1 MATGRV
7 GSLVEDSRMAR
18 AVFSLALTL
27 LAVVTAAAALGQVAG
42 DDAKAAALLAKHR
55 AYVGWQFGDGTLRS
69 MRITG
74 DVTNEKGERTI
85 SFVSLSR
92 GLLVHDTYTMIAHGN
107 VTEDTGF
114 TGSVFW
120 SSDYNGFTTPVY
132 GGYAKYLASSAVLGL
147 EGTTE
152 LPATYRGE
160 TTIGGKPLAIVRVT
174 LKSAD
179 AIDLYED
186 PATGAYVQAV
196 VDPGGPYEK
205 TLHIV
210 AYAYA
215 MPGKKMISAYRIGKD
230 AALHT
235 YRSFEPNAPVS
246 DGDLHPPAASA
257 SWTFGAPAPTP
268 ISLHKNRIIIAATVN
283 GVKGRFILDTGA
295 TAIVLDDQF
304 AERARAPAVGGPGEA
319 STFYGTVRTKT
330 RRVATIAVGGS
341 TLHNVFVDSEDFR
354 AHDYRGLDR
363 EGYDGLMGYDLFA
376 GAVVKLNVFNST
388 LTVLD
393 PSTDLSDAPGI
404 AFRVDLSRRIPAIP
418 MTVNASVPVET
429 ILDTGNPG
437 VAFLSYDLAHKHNL
451 RLGSPVCGNIQTL
464 QVGPITYS
472 GQSVCLDNFG
482 VDMLVG
488 YDFLKHFDYVFDY
501 PHGRLFLAPNKN

>member
-1 MATGRV
+1 MPVTVLEDPHMPRV
-7 GSLVEDSRMAR
+7 A
-18 AVFSLALTL
+18 LALILTL
-27 LAVVTAAAALGQVAG
+27 LAGSVLVAASAQAPGG
-42 DDAKAAALLAKHR
+42 DAQAAALLAKHR
-55 AYVGWQFGDGTLRS
+55 AYVGWQFGDGTFRS

-92 GLLVHDTYTMIAHGN
+92 GLLVRDIYTMIAHGN
-107 VTEDTGF
+107 VSENTGF

-120 SSDYNGFTTPVY
+120 SSDYNGFTTPIY

-160 TTIGGKPLAIVRVT
+160 ATVAGKPLAIVRVT
-174 LKSAD
+174 LKNAD
-179 AIDLYED
+179 AMDLYED

-196 VDPGGPYEK
+196 IDPGGPYEK

-210 AYAYA
+210 AYAEA

-230 AALHT
+230 TALHT
-235 YRSFEPNAPVS
+235 YRIFEPNAAVS
-246 DGDLHPPAASA
+246 DADLHPPSATA
-257 SWTFGAPAPTP
+257 SWTFGDPKPAP
-268 ISLHKNRIIIAATVN
+268 ISLHKNRIIIGATVN
-283 GVKGRFILDTGA
+283 GIKGRFILDTGA

-304 AERARAPAVGGPGEA
+304 AERAGAAAVGGPGEA

-330 RRVATIAVGGS
+330 RRVGTIVVGGS

-376 GAVVKLNVFNST
+376 GAIVKLNVYNST
-388 LTVLD
+388 LTLLD
-393 PSTDLSDAPGI
+393 PSTELSDASGV
-404 AFRVDLSRRIPAIP
+404 AFRVDLSRHIPAIP

-437 VAFLSYDLAHKHNL
+437 VAFLSYDLARKHDL

-482 VDMLVG
+482 GDMLVG

>member
-1 MATGRV
+1 MA
-7 GSLVEDSRMAR
+7 LVL
-18 AVFSLALTL
+18 VLTL
-27 LAVVTAAAALGQVAG
+27 LAGTVLAAVSAQPPGG
-42 DDAKAAALLAKHR
+42 DAQAAALLAKHR
-55 AYVGWQFGDGTLRS
+55 AYVGWEFGDGTLRS
-69 MRITG
+69 LRITG

-85 SFVSLSR
+85 SFVSLTR
-92 GLLVHDTYTMIAHGN
+92 GLLAHNTYTMIAHGG
-107 VTEDTGF
+107 VTEHTGF
-114 TGSVFW
+114 TGSIFW

-132 GGYAKYLASSAVLGL
+132 GGYGGYLASSAVLGL

-160 TTIGGKPLAIVRVT
+160 TTIAGKTLAIVRVT
-174 LKSAD
+174 LKNAD

-205 TLHIV
+205 VLHVV
-210 AYAYA
+210 AYGEL
-215 MPGKKMISAYRIGKD
+215 MPGKKMITAYRMGNDPAI
-230 AALHT
+230 HT

-246 DGDLHPPAASA
+246 DADLHPPAPTA
-257 SWTFGAPAPTP
+257 SWTFGDAKPVP
-268 ISLHKNRIIIAATVN
+268 ISLHKNRILIEATVN

-304 AERARAPAVGGPGEA
+304 AQRAGATVVGGPGEA
-319 STFYGTVRTKT
+319 STFYGTVRNHT
-330 RRVATIAVGGS
+330 RRVATIGVGGS

-376 GAVVKLNVFNST
+376 GAVVKLNVYNST

-393 PSTDLSDAPGI
+393 PATSLSDASGV
-404 AFRVDLSRRIPAIP
+404 AFRVDLSRHIPAIP
-418 MTVNASVPVET
+418 MTVNSSVQVEA

-437 VAFLSYDLAHKHNL
+437 VAFLSYDLARKHDL
-451 RLGSPVCGNIQTL
+451 RLGSPVCGNIRTL

-482 VDMLVG
+482 ADMLVG
-488 YDFLKHFDYVFDY
+488 FDFLKHFDYVFDY